1 MGIKHFRLSI
11 FLCVFIITGVCG
23 LQAQEIEITGNVTS
37 LEDEMAIPGVTII
50 IEGTT
55 KGATTDFDG
64 GYSITAKKGDVLVF
78 SYIGYSEQKFTVG
91 GATSINIKL
100 VESVESLDE
109 VVVTALGISRKEQS
123 LGYAISKVDGEGLAE
138 IKSINAV
145 NSLSGKVAGVD
156 IAQPNTGAGGSS
168 KVIIRG
174 NTKFNGSNQPLYVI
188 DGVPMDNGTLGQ
200 AGQYGGQDL
209 GDGISSLNPDDIETM
224 SVLKGPAASALYG
237 SRGGNG
243 VILITTKSFKNNKK
257 SKFNI
262 DFSSNL
268 TFDRVV
274 GEYDDVQ
281 HVYGQGIK
289 TPPKD
294 IGDATGMWSWG
305 GKMDPDLEFI
315 SFDGQIRDY
324 GLKKEHIKS
333 FFRTGHTAQNTIA
346 LSGGNE
352 AANFRFS
359 ASDVSMDDIV
369 PNSGLHRNNFTLRG
383 VMKMWDK
390 LSVDAKINYT
400 AEDVGNR
407 PYLGFSGANTALA
420 LLGLPG
426 NFDQQWLQDS
436 TVDANGD
443 YVFWNSATRII
454 NPYFS
459 LYHMKNESKKN
470 RLMGYASLTYE
481 MTDWLDFKFKS
492 GVDTFTYDYYNF
504 SPKTT
509 PLAEWGETRQID
521 SKTTES
527 NTEFLF
533 SANKEFNDNW
543 TVGAS
548 IGGNLMSFENE
559 TTTIL
564 GKNQGAENVISINNY
579 NEFVVG
585 KDNPRKEVR
594 SFYGFANLGF
604 KDYLFVDVTGRQD
617 WSSTLKK
624 GKNGYFYP
632 SITGALVLTKAI
644 ESVKGKALSYAKLRA
659 SYAEVGGDTNPYANN
674 TYFDYPYSS
683 SNGTN
688 FSTVNGDTYFTDI
701 NPSRTKGYEFGLDAK
716 LFNWRLGL
724 DITHYNQ
731 TTFDEIM
738 NIPISNSNG
747 FGSASINAGEINN
760 KGWEVMVNIV
770 PIKTEDARWD
780 LTFNFA
786 NNENK
791 IVKLHEE
798 AKRLTIARADWI
810 SSLITAEEGG
820 SYGDI
825 VGYDFKRTSDGTP
838 IVDANGLPIRSDE
851 QIALGNGQYKF
862 TGGVTNTFQYKGFK
876 VRALIQVKSG
886 ADLLSMTNQKLH
898 QQGAH
903 IATLEGREEWAL
915 SESEREDAGIIPGN
929 WVATGGY
936 LAQGVIEDGVDAEG
950 NPSYKPNDVYVDPRD
965 YWGNLAN
972 AHIIKPFVYDAS
984 YVKLRELS
992 ISYTLSN
999 ESLKSLKFL
1008 KGLTFSIIGRNLWLI
1023 HSNVPNIDPESTYSI
1038 SNGQGYEYGSLPQRQ
1053 SYGFNLT
1060 AKF

>member
-1 MGIKHFRLSI
+1 MGIKHFRLI
-11 FLCVFIITGVCG
+11 VFLCVFMVTGVFD
-23 LQAQEIEITGNVTS
+23 LQAQEIQITGSITS
-37 LEDEMAIPGVTII
+37 SEDEQPIPGVAIL
-50 IEGTT
+50 IEGTN
-55 KGATTDFDG
+55 KGTTTDFDG
-64 GYSITAKKGDVLVF
+64 EYSIIANQGDVLMY
-78 SYIGYSEQKFTVG
+78 SYIGFTGQKRTVG
-91 GATSINIKL
+91 GSNVINIQL
-100 VESVESLDE
+100 VESVETLNE
-109 VVVTALGISRKEQS
+109 IVVTALGISREEQS
-123 LGYAISKVDGEGLAE
+123 LGYAISNVDGEGLAE

-188 DGVPMDNGTLGQ
+188 DGVPMDNNSMGQ

-209 GDGISSLNPDDIETM
+209 GDGISSINPDDIETM

-243 VILITTKSFKNNKK
+243 VILITTKSFKDNTK

-268 TFDRVV
+268 TFDQVV

-281 HVYGQGIK
+281 HIYGQGIK

-305 GKMDPDLEFI
+305 GKIDPNLQFI
-315 SFDGQIRDY
+315 SFDGVVRDY

-333 FFRTGHTAQNTIA
+333 FFRTGYTAQNTVA

-359 ASDVSMDDIV
+359 ASDVNTDDIV
-369 PNSGLHRNNFTLRG
+369 PNSGLHRNNFTIRG

-390 LSVDAKINYT
+390 LSLDAKVNYSI
-400 AEDVGNR
+400 EDVDNR

-426 NFDQQWLQDS
+426 NFDQQWLKDS
-436 TVDANGD
+436 AVDSNGD

-459 LYHMKNESKKN
+459 LYNMKNESKKN
-470 RLMGYASLTYE
+470 RLLGYASLTYE
-481 MTDWLDFKFKS
+481 INDWIDFKFKS

-504 SPKTT
+504 SPLTT
-509 PLAEWGETRQID
+509 PLAEWGEMRRID

-527 NTEFLF
+527 NTEFLLT
-533 SANKEFNDNW
+533 ANKELNKNW
-543 TVGAS
+543 S
-548 IGGNLMSFENE
+548 IGGSVGGNLMSFENE

-564 GKNQGAENVISINNY
+564 GKNQGAEGVISINNY
-579 NEFVVG
+579 NEFVID
-585 KDNPRKEVR
+585 KANPRKEVR
-594 SFYGFANLGF
+594 SLYAFANLGF

-624 GKNGYFYP
+624 GNNGYFYP
-632 SITGALVLTKAI
+632 SVAGAFVLTKAI
-644 ESVKGKALSYAKLRA
+644 EKIKSKTLPYAKLRA
-659 SYAEVGGDTNPYANN
+659 SYAEVGGDTSPYANN

-683 SNGTN
+683 NGIN
-688 FSTVNGDTYFTDI
+688 FSTVNDNTYFTNI

-716 LFNWRLGL
+716 LFNWRVGL
-724 DITHYNQ
+724 DVTYYNQ

-747 FGSASINAGEINN
+747 FESASINAGEINN
-760 KGWEVMVNIV
+760 KGWEVMMNIV
-770 PIKTEDARWD
+770 PIKTDNARWD

-791 IVKLHEE
+791 IVRLHED
-798 AKRLTIARADWI
+798 AKRQTIATADWI

-825 VGYDFKRTSDGTP
+825 VGYDFKRTSDGVP
-838 IVDANGLPIRSDE
+838 IIGPNGLPFRSDE
-851 QIALGNGQYKF
+851 QVTLGNGQYKF

-876 VRALIQVKSG
+876 IRALVQVKSG
-886 ADLLSMTNQKLH
+886 ADILSMTNQKLY

-903 IATLEGREEWAL
+903 IGTIEGRDEWAQ
-915 SESEREDAGIIPGN
+915 SESEREDAGALSSN

-936 LAQGVIEDGVDAEG
+936 LANGVIEDGVDGEG
-950 NPSYKPNDVYVDPRD
+950 NTVYKPNDVYVDPRD
-965 YWGNLAN
+965 YWGNVAN
-972 AHIIKPFVYDAS
+972 AHITKPFVYDAS

-992 ISYTLSN
+992 LSYTLDG
-999 ESLKSLKFL
+999 EALKKFKFV
-1008 KGLTFSIIGRNLWLI
+1008 KGLTVSIIGRNLWLI

>member
-1 MGIKHFRLSI
+1 MRIKCFKLMV
-11 FLCVFIITGVCG
+11 FLCAFLLTVLD
-23 LQAQEIEITGNVTS
+23 LQAQEIQVTGNITS
-37 LEDEMAIPGVTII
+37 SEDGQPIPGVTII
-50 IEGTT
+50 VAGTT
-55 KGATTDFDG
+55 KGTITDFSG
-64 GYSITAKKGDVLVF
+64 NYSIKAKKGDLLQF
-78 SYIGYSEQKFTVG
+78 SYVGFSDQKQVVGESTV
-91 GATSINIKL
+91 IDVKL
-100 VESVESLDE
+100 VESVEALNE
-109 VVVTALGISRKEQS
+109 IVVTALGISREEQS

-156 IAQPNTGAGGSS
+156 IAQPNTGVGGSS

-174 NTKFNGSNQPLYVI
+174 NTKFNGTNQPLYVI
-188 DGVPMDNGTLGQ
+188 DGVPMDNNTMGQ

-209 GDGISSLNPDDIETM
+209 GDGISSINPNDIESM

-243 VILITTKSFKNNKK
+243 VILITTKSFKNNSK

-268 TFDRVV
+268 TFDNVV
-274 GEYDDVQ
+274 GEYNDVQ

-305 GKMDPDLEFI
+305 GKMDPNLEFI

-333 FFRTGHTAQNTIA
+333 FFRTGYTAQNTIA
-346 LSGGNE
+346 FSGGNE
-352 AANFRFS
+352 DTNFRFS
-359 ASDVSMDDIV
+359 ASDVSSDDIV
-369 PNSGLHRNNFTLRG
+369 PNSGLHRNNFTLG
-383 VMKMWDK
+383 GIMKMWEK
-390 LSVDAKINYT
+390 LTVDAKINYT
-400 AEDVGNR
+400 FEDVDNR

-426 NFDQQWLQDS
+426 NFDQQWLKDS
-436 TVDANGD
+436 AVDANGD

-470 RLMGYASLTYE
+470 RLLGYASLTYKFN
-481 MTDWLDFKFKS
+481 DWLDFKFKS
-492 GVDTFTYDYYNF
+492 GVDTFTYDYFNF
-504 SPKTT
+504 SPTTT
-509 PLAEWGETRQID
+509 PLAEWGEMRQID
-521 SKTTES
+521 SRTTES
-527 NTEFLF
+527 NTEFLL
-533 SANKEFNDNW
+533 SANKELNEIW
-543 TVGAS
+543 SIGGS

-564 GKNQGAENVISINNY
+564 GKNQGSQGLISINNY
-579 NEFVVG
+579 NEFVIE

-594 SFYGFANLGF
+594 SFYGFANVGF
-604 KDYLFVDVTGRQD
+604 KDYLFIDVTGRQD

-624 GKNGYFYP
+624 GNNGYFYP
-632 SITGALVLTKAI
+632 SVTGALVITKAI
-644 ESVKGKALSYAKLRA
+644 EKVKSKVLPFAKVRA
-659 SYAEVGGDTNPYANN
+659 SYAEVGGDTSPYANN

-683 SNGTN
+683 NGAN
-688 FSTVNGDTYFTDI
+688 FSTVNNVTYYTNI
-701 NPSRTKGYEFGLDAK
+701 NPSRTKGYELGLDAK
-716 LFNWRLGL
+716 MFNWRVGL
-724 DITHYNQ
+724 DVTYYNQ

-738 NIPISNSNG
+738 RIPISNSNG
-747 FGSASINAGEINN
+747 FESASINAGEINN
-760 KGWEVMVNIV
+760 KGWEVMMNIV
-770 PIKTEDARWD
+770 PIKTENARWD

-791 IVKLHEE
+791 IVRLHED
-798 AKRLTIARADWI
+798 AKRQTIATADWI

-838 IVDANGLPIRSDE
+838 IIGANGLPLRSDE
-851 QIALGNGQYKF
+851 QVSLGNGQYKF
-862 TGGVTNTFQYKGFK
+862 TGGITNTIQYKGFK
-876 VRALIQVKSG
+876 IRALVQVKSG
-886 ADLLSMTNQKLH
+886 ADILSMTNQKLH

-903 IATLEGREEWAL
+903 IATLEGRDAWAQ
-915 SESEREDAGIIPGN
+915 SESEREDANILPAN

-936 LAQGVIEDGVDAEG
+936 LAQGVIEDGIDVDG
-950 NPSYKPNDVYVDPRD
+950 NTAYKPNDVYVDPRD
-965 YWGNLAN
+965 YWGNVAN
-972 AHIIKPFVYDAS
+972 AHIIKPFIYDAS
-984 YVKLRELS
+984 YVKLREVSL
-992 ISYTLSN
+992 SYTLDA
-999 ESLKSLKFL
+999 EALKKFKFI
-1008 KGLTFSIIGRNLWLI
+1008 KGLTMSIIGRNLWLI